1 MKILTHKDL
10 ILGFIKQNLGD
21 KEHQK
26 QIHQILDN
34 ENSVFLFSKKFF
46 LFIKE
51 ELGEEYQHEY
61 ERLLTKFSDFG
72 HSIASSPNSQNFDDE
87 ILHMLA
93 ATQDKVVISIACNQP
108 SQEVQNSIPNIAILS
123 HQQKPNYHWLVVK
136 LAILHPNKATVNC
149 FDFQTNDEIKA
160 FFDGIFSIP
169 KQITIV
175 NIFDRQTTDFNHNR
189 FDSIR
194 TTKSIKY
201 FTFAHKYII
210 QDIDT
215 IKDFFKRVKIFT
227 TKTKN
232 ITHGRRLLFENF
244 VVISDN
250 DFNNLNEGEDWNI
263 DIQYSEKDFQNWLSR
278 IDKYRESR

>member
-10 ILGFIKQNLGD
+10 ILGFIKQNLVD

-46 LFIKE
+46 SFIKE

-72 HSIASSPNSQNFDDE
+72 YSIASSPNSQNFDDE
-87 ILHMLA
+87 ILHILA
-93 ATQDKVVISIACNQP
+93 ATQDRVVISIACNQP
-108 SQEVQNSIPNIAILS
+108 SREVQNSISNIAVLS
-123 HQQKPNYHWLVVK
+123 QQQKPNYHWLVVK
-136 LAILHPNKATVNC
+136 LAILHPNKVTVNC
-149 FDFQTNDEIKA
+149 FDFQTNGEIKA

-215 IKDFFKRVKIFT
+215 IKGFFNRVKIFT
-227 TKTKN
+227 TRTKN
-232 ITHGRRLLFENF
+232 ITHGRRVLFENL
-244 VVISDN
+244 VLISDN
-250 DFNNLNEGEDWNI
+250 DFNNLNVGEDWNI

-278 IDKYRESR
+278 LDKYRDG